1 VYDPV
6 AAARSLPLQASLLK
20 DDDQG
25 SVLKLVLTPEFA
37 AQLPSGV
44 DAFDYLMQLDGEM
57 FRDIARR
64 RTLRFTLNGKRY
76 FLKAH
81 YGAGWK
87 EIFKNLLQLRLPVLG
102 ARNEWHA
109 IQTLTK
115 LGVDTMTLVAYGE
128 RGWNPAH
135 RQSFVITEALE
146 ETESLEDF
154 CADWETHPP
163 ATKPELRLKRALIHR
178 VATIARRM
186 HANGINH
193 RDFYI
198 CHFLLDVSADVYRQ
212 SPQALRLSLID
223 LHRVQLRKR
232 IPSRWVVKDIG
243 GLYFSSMRIGLT
255 RRDLYRFMKAYRD
268 TTLRATL
275 REDGKFWS
283 RCRLRAFSLYHSFYH
298 ELPATP

>member
-1 VYDPV
+1 M
-6 AAARSLPLQASLLK
+6 LE
-20 DDDQG
+20 
-25 SVLKLVLTPEFA
+25 LTPEFA
-37 AQLPSGV
+37 AHLPTDV
-44 DAFDYLMQLDGEM
+44 PTFDYLMQLDGER
-57 FRDIARR
+57 FRDIANR

-81 YGAGWK
+81 YGVGWK
-87 EIFKNLLQLRLPVLG
+87 EIIKNLLQLRLPVLG
-102 ARNEWHA
+102 ARNEWQA
-109 IQTLTK
+109 LQALTR
-115 LGVDTMTLVAYGE
+115 LGVDTMKLVAYGE

-135 RQSFVITEALE
+135 RQSFVVTEALE

-154 CADWETHPP
+154 CAGWETHPP
-163 ATKPELRLKRALIHR
+163 VTKAGLCLKRALIER

-198 CHFLLDVSADVYRQ
+198 CHFLLDVSADVYQ
-212 SPQALRLSLID
+212 QPPQALRLSLID

-232 IPSRWVVKDIG
+232 TPLRWVVKDIG

-255 RRDLYRFMKAYRD
+255 QRDRFMKVYRD
-268 TTLRATL
+268 TTLRTTL